1 MRNSHL
7 KLFLEAKYEELGPM
21 KFKEWAVLVYF
32 LLLVVVWF
40 FAEPHFIEG
49 KVYHTFFL
57 ERLK

>member
-1 MRNSHL
+1 
-7 KLFLEAKYEELGPM
+7 M